1 MPQAPR
7 NLMVLLII
15 LILLFFQE
23 EPFVEK
29 VNESVR
35 LPKVGKKVPKT
46 LLQGFC
52 IDLIEELSKLAKFE
66 YDIYLDNNYDGLVE
80 ELTQQVVYV
89 SR

>member
-15 LILLFFQE
+15 LILLLFQE

-35 LPKVGKKVPKT
+35 LPKAGIVPKT

-66 YDIYLDNNYDGLVE
+66 YDIYLDKNYDGLVE

>member
-29 VNESVR
+29 MNESVR
-35 LPKVGKKVPKT
+35 LPKVGIVPKT

-66 YDIYLDNNYDGLVE
+66 YEIYLDKNYDGLVE

>member
-1 MPQAPR
+1 MPQTPR

-15 LILLFFQE
+15 LILVLFQE

-35 LPKVGKKVPKT
+35 LPKGDIVPKT

-66 YDIYLDNNYDGLVE
+66 YDIYLDKNYDGLVE

>member
-15 LILLFFQE
+15 LYLLFFQE

-35 LPKVGKKVPKT
+35 LPKVGIVPKT

-66 YDIYLDNNYDGLVE
+66 YDIYLDKNYDGLVE
-80 ELTQQVVYV
+80 ELTQQVVNV

>member
-15 LILLFFQE
+15 LILLLFQE

-35 LPKVGKKVPKT
+35 LPKGGIVPKT

-52 IDLIEELSKLAKFE
+52 IDLIEELSKLAEFE
-66 YDIYLDNNYDGLVE
+66 YDIYLDKNYDGLVE

>member
-15 LILLFFQE
+15 LILLLFQE

-35 LPKVGKKVPKT
+35 LRKGDIVPKT

-66 YDIYLDNNYDGLVE
+66 YDIYLDKNYDGLVE

>member
-1 MPQAPR
+1 MPQAPK

-15 LILLFFQE
+15 LILLLFQE

-35 LPKVGKKVPKT
+35 LPKGVIVPKT

-66 YDIYLDNNYDGLVE
+66 YDIYLDKNYDGLVE
-80 ELTQQVVYV
+80 ELTQQV
-89 SR
+89 

>member
-7 NLMVLLII
+7 NLLVLLII
-15 LILLFFQE
+15 LILLLFQE

-35 LPKVGKKVPKT
+35 LPKDDIVPKT

-66 YDIYLDNNYDGLVE
+66 YDIYLDKNYDGLVE